1 MKEGAVVALC
11 RRGIIIAMLL
21 IAGFDQI
28 IISESEEQGEIAEL
42 RDAIGVAHVLGRT
55 QDISRITTVDSTGNV
70 GRHTSL
76 AVDSGGDVHISYNDG
91 PNGDLKYATYNGT
104 AWTNTTVDS
113 TGIVGLSLIHI

>member
-1 MKEGAVVALC
+1 MAGGRVVALC

-55 QDISRITTVDSTGNV
+55 QDISRITTVDSTGDV
-70 GRHTSL
+70 GGYTSL
-76 AVDSGGDVHISYNDG
+76 AVDSGGDVHISYYDLTN
-91 PNGDLKYATYNGT
+91 NDLKYDTTKSAT
-104 AWTNTTVDS
+104 AKKPE
-113 TGIVGLSLIHI
+113 